1 MLSKRVRSVIADIFS
16 DALSYMEPEERDAA
30 LQRYVADPIED
41 PQMARWCTDAVV
53 MVNAESLGL
62 DYLSTQRGVDRWNAV
77 TQAILPNRLY
87 ASYVN
92 ASFVAIR
99 QL

>member
-16 DALSYMEPEERDAA
+16 DALSYLEPEDRAAA

-77 TQAILPNRLY
+77 TQAILP
-87 ASYVN
+87 VKC
-92 ASFVAIR
+92 FGECIV
-99 QL
+99 